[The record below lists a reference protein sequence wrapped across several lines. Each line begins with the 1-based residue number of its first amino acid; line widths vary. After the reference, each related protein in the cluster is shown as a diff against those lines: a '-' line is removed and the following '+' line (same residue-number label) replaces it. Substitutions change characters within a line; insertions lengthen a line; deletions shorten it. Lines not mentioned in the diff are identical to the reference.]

1 MWLVER
7 DSELSVLT
15 RLLER
20 CVGGTGSVAEVT
32 GPVASGKTALLQA
45 LAERA
50 LGAGAV
56 FLGATGSRAERDLPM
71 GLVNQLLHSI
81 DVPAEGVDQVQ
92 WIVDGTLAA
101 TLYEHE
107 DRRLEPGL
115 EGLEAGPALPPAALH
130 GLCKVLFALAE
141 RGPVVIG
148 IDDVQY
154 ADPAS
159 LRFLLYLARRLGS
172 TRILVVFTLSHRLQ
186 PHRPVFQTE
195 FLHHLSSVRVR
206 LAPLS
211 RRGVGELLAG
221 QLGGRLDREAAR
233 RLAPDCHR
241 ISGGNPLL
249 VRALAEDFRYSAADA
264 PDGPV
269 PGDAFGRAVAT
280 CLFRCDATTRRA
292 AKALAVL
299 GEHAT
304 VPVLAETL
312 GLGGDAVVDVLA
324 GLTVVGLL
332 EDGAFRH
339 GAVRAAVLQGMP
351 SEERAA
357 LHARAAGALHALGAP
372 AGTIGR
378 HLVAAGAAGEEAWQ
392 LDTLCQAAAEALQSD
407 DVTLAVSCLRMAL
420 SLCAD
425 PVRQDRIRSCLLR
438 AEWRINPLT
447 AARHLPALVSA
458 AREQRLGCRDRVG
471 LIGQLLWHGRLDQA
485 AEVFHSIKGQRRPAE
500 AALNP
505 PQDAI
510 GIALL
515 ASQSFPEMSDQLR
528 PGALDIAPVDAT
540 VARHPQARAANALAA
555 VLTAGAE
562 VSAASPSSS
571 ASPSSALSP
580 SSSSCSLSAGDS
592 VAEAVG
598 TAEEVLQG
606 SRLDD
611 TTLTAVVT
619 ALMALVFAGRADR
632 AAHWCRVLS
641 TGIGGRRAPT
651 WQALL
656 AAVQALV
663 HVRRGQL
670 AEAET
675 AARTALTVVPAR
687 AWGVAVGVPIA
698 AGLLA
703 AVPAGRTED
712 AAAYLGT
719 PVPEAMFGTPCGL
732 LYLHARGRYHLAT
745 NRVHAALNDL
755 NTCGELMRKWG
766 IDLPA
771 LVAWRVEVADAH
783 LRLGRVQEAAEL
795 LRDQLSRLGPGD
807 RAVRGR
813 TLRLLALTLPE
824 PAGRLCPL
832 NEAVELLADGVD
844 RYERMLAVAELARTH
859 RALGDET
866 AARLQDW
873 HAARLADQ
881 CGVPLPGEPCAEPS
895 ADPVPPHA
903 RVPLQRIDQAAPAG
917 ELSHAERRVA
927 ALAAEGH
934 TNREIAL
941 KLYITVSTVEQHLT
955 RAYRKLRVNRRSDL
969 PLDLLP
975 ETATP

>member
-7 DSELSVLT
+7 DNEISVLT

-20 CVGGTGSVAEVT
+20 CVKGTGAVAEVT

-50 LGAGAV
+50 VGVGAT

-81 DVPAEGVDQVQ
+81 DVPTEGVAQVQ
-92 WIVDGTLAA
+92 WVLDGTLAA

-107 DRRLEPGL
+107 GHQLEPDPEEIG
-115 EGLEAGPALPPAALH
+115 AGPAVPPAALH

-148 IDDVQY
+148 IDDVHY

-159 LRFLLYLARRLGS
+159 LRFLLYLARRLS
-172 TRILVVFTLSHRLQ
+172 TTRILLVFTMSNRLQ
-186 PHRPVFQTE
+186 FHRPVFQTE

-221 QLGGRLDREAAR
+221 QLDSAAAR
-233 RLAPDCHR
+233 KLAPDCHR

-249 VRALAEDFRYSAADA
+249 VRALAEDYQFFAGYS
-264 PDGPV
+264 PDKLV

-280 CLFRCDATTRRA
+280 CLFRCDTPTRQA
-292 AKALAVL
+292 AKALAAL

-304 VPVLAETL
+304 APVLAEML
-312 GLGGDAVVDVLA
+312 ELSADAVADVLS
-324 GLTVVGLL
+324 GLAAVGLL

-339 GAVRAAVLQGMP
+339 EGVRAAVLQGMP

-357 LHARAAGALHALGAP
+357 LHARAAEALHALGAP

-378 HLVAAGAAGEEAWQ
+378 HLVAGGGVEADWQ
-392 LDTLCQAAAEALQSD
+392 LDTLCQAAAEALQLD

-425 PVRQDRIRSCLLR
+425 PVRQGRIRSSLLR
-438 AEWRINPLT
+438 AEWRINPLA
-447 AARHLPALVSA
+447 AARHLPELVSA
-458 AREQRLGCRDRVG
+458 AREQRLNCRDRVG

-485 AEVFHSIKGQRRPAE
+485 AEVFHSIKDHRRHAHASLSPH
-500 AALNP
+500 
-505 PQDAI
+505 QDLL

-528 PGALDIAPVDAT
+528 PVALHIEPLDAAG
-540 VARHPQARAANALAA
+540 ARHPQARAAAALAT
-555 VLTAGAE
+555 VLTTGSDE
-562 VSAASPSSS
+562 AA
-571 ASPSSALSP
+571 A
-580 SSSSCSLSAGDS
+580 D
-592 VAEAVG
+592 EAVG
-598 TAEEVLQG
+598 TAEEVLQC

-619 ALMALVFAGRADR
+619 ALMSLVFANRIDR
-632 AAHWCRVLS
+632 AAYWCRLLS
-641 TGIGGRRAPT
+641 TDIAGRRAPT

-656 AAVQALV
+656 AAVQALI
-663 HVRRGQL
+663 HVRRGQHS
-670 AEAET
+670 EAEK
-675 AARTALTVVPAR
+675 AARTALTVVPVR

-698 AGLLA
+698 AALLA

-712 AAAYLGT
+712 AASYLT
-719 PVPEAMFGTPCGL
+719 MPVPEAMFGTPCGL
-732 LYLHARGRYHLAT
+732 LYLHARGRYYLAT
-745 NRVHAALNDL
+745 NRVHAALGDL
-755 NTCGELMRKWG
+755 NTCGELMQKWG

-771 LVAWRVEVADAH
+771 LVAWRAEVAGAY
-783 LRLGRVQEAAEL
+783 LRLGRVQEASEL
-795 LRDQLSRLGPGD
+795 LHDQLSRLGTRD
-807 RAVRGR
+807 SATRGR
-813 TLRLLALTLPE
+813 TLRLLALTLSD
-824 PAGRLCPL
+824 PAQRLRPL
-832 NEAVELLADGVD
+832 NEAVEHLSGSGDQ
-844 RYERMLAVAELARTH
+844 YEKMLAVAELGRTH
-859 RALGDET
+859 RRLGDET

-873 HAARLADQ
+873 RARRLAEQ
-881 CGVPLPGEPCAEPS
+881 CDVPLPADLAAEPP
-895 ADPVPPHA
+895 ADAVPQQP
-903 RVPLQRIDQAAPAG
+903 RVLPQRVEQAAPAT

-927 ALAAEGH
+927 ALAADGH

-955 RAYRKLRVNRRSDL
+955 RAYRKLRVNRRADL
-969 PLDLLP
+969 PLDLLS
-975 ETATP
+975 EEVATSCAEGAGSAAGPR